1 MFALI
6 CGFLVLVY
14 ELLLFG
20 KPLVLKMS
28 LLQFADDVFD
38 VLISL
43 YLLSFDWAMLIFF
56 FFFSLFFSIFGRYVS
71 GYKNRFQNFI
81 KNLREMG
88 DEVLLPF
95 KQKQYKL

>member
-28 LLQFADDVFD
+28 LLLFADDVFD

-43 YLLSFDWAMLIFF
+43 YLLSFDWAILIFF
-56 FFFSLFFSIFGRYVS
+56 IFYFSIFGRYVS
-71 GYKNRFQNFI
+71 GYKNRFQHFI